1 MAIASPSPPTFTP
14 SFCSTRTQLSRLSRF
29 PSLTSHFRRN
39 QTRSNLTR
47 RLVLSSRLNS
57 SKSSDAGGSVS
68 PDNGDFPY
76 ELHHDFPP
84 HRQSIG
90 SPVFVTLP
98 TNAVGPGGQL
108 RKPKATMSSLRTLA
122 LAGVEG
128 VVLEIWW
135 GLVERNEPRVY
146 NWRGYRELIM
156 LARTC
161 GLKVRVVLAFHQCGS
176 GAADPNWYVLID

>member
-1 MAIASPSPPTFTP
+1 
-14 SFCSTRTQLSRLSRF
+14 
-29 PSLTSHFRRN
+29 
-39 QTRSNLTR
+39 
-47 RLVLSSRLNS
+47 
-57 SKSSDAGGSVS
+57 
-68 PDNGDFPY
+68 
-76 ELHHDFPP
+76 
-84 HRQSIG
+84 
-90 SPVFVTLP
+90 
-98 TNAVGPGGQL
+98 
-108 RKPKATMSSLRTLA
+108 MSSLRTLA